1 MTDRAQGGAPSA
13 PPSPVWL
20 EQALARSTQIAET
33 IAAEHE
39 RNRLR
44 EERESFR
51 LIVAGYVFAAL
62 PILVFPNLM
71 AQVAV
76 ALGVATVV
84 KGRAIHGIAIMAI
97 AVATA
102 IVGVLIGGAGV
113 LG

>member
-1 MTDRAQGGAPSA
+1 VSTGQVPGGPV
-13 PPSPVWL
+13 PPSPVSV
-20 EQALARSTQIAET
+20 EQALARTAQLAET

-39 RNRLR
+39 RNRRR

-51 LIVAGYVFAAL
+51 LIVAGYIFAVL

-84 KGRAIHGIAIMAI
+84 KGRALHGIVIMAI

-102 IVGVLIGGAGV
+102 IAGVLIGGAGV